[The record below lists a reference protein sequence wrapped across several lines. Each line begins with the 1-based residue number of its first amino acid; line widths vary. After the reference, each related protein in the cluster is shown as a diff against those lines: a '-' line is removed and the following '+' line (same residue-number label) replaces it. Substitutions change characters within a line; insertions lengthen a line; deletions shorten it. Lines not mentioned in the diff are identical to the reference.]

1 MKEFP
6 FLGKLI
12 EHRTFRLK
20 HFGFIFLTESTVPKS
35 EMLNKTTRKYDIIRH
50 FSPYKTISLCGVI
63 HKA

>member
-6 FLGKLI
+6 FLGKLT

-35 EMLNKTTRKYDIIRH
+35 EMLNKTTRKYDISVLTKQYL
-50 FSPYKTISLCGVI
+50 F
-63 HKA
+63 AA